1 MLLIQVVGLYSD
13 SAPGPDGPA
22 GSDKVGHLLAFAGP
36 VALARVLGAR
46 WLVPVLL
53 VHALVAE
60 PLQAWVAPSRMM
72 DPWDTVANLAG
83 VGLGVVVARGAG
95 RTWAKMEG

>member
-36 VALARVLGAR
+36 DRS
-46 WLVPVLL
+46 
-53 VHALVAE
+53 ALVAVKRVRAQG
-60 PLQAWVAPSRMM
+60 PDA
-72 DPWDTVANLAG
+72 
-83 VGLGVVVARGAG
+83 
-95 RTWAKMEG
+95 